1 MNNKEKQKIME
12 HLTDLLPIMEETTD
26 KETKDRI
33 DEKIT
38 ELMNDL
44 NLTWEDIG

>member
-1 MNNKEKQKIME
+1 
-12 HLTDLLPIMEETTD
+12 MEETTD

-44 NLTWEDIG
+44 NLTWEDLG